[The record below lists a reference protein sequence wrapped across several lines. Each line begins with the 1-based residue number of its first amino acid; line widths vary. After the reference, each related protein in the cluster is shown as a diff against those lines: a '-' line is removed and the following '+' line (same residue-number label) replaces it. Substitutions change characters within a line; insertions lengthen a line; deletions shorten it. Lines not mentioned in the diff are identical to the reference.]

1 MEIIESIK
9 QAIAKKD
16 FQKLEDLWTDMVLDK
31 QVNLNDFFEITKDLK
46 KLNESERALLLLE
59 MLAAHL
65 ESNNEYAKVIEIYKN
80 MVYHVRD
87 DTEISH

>member
-31 QVNLNDFFEITKDLK
+31 QVNLNDFFTSSLR
-46 KLNESERALLLLE
+46 NACCAS
-59 MLAAHL
+59 
-65 ESNNEYAKVIEIYKN
+65 
-80 MVYHVRD
+80 
-87 DTEISH
+87 